1 MSSPRTLVLDARSQT
16 VFESGATLLA
26 LLAFPSAGDPE
37 RAEIAASLC
46 ASHLRAMFEDA
57 GDPDELVKAKYA
69 FRDIKTIREDL
80 KKLSAGCP

>member
-46 ASHLRAMFEDA
+46 ES
-57 GDPDELVKAKYA
+57 
-69 FRDIKTIREDL
+69 T
-80 KKLSAGCP
+80 AGCICEKSDRAFQIAR